1 MGIQFIWNDDYT
13 VGNKDLD
20 SQHRYLFGLGNT
32 IQTAEPSEARS
43 YVMSLYKYIRVHFT
57 REEQHMQAIGFP
69 GVEEHRIQ
77 HERLISELND
87 LAQGFKP
94 EMLDDLVLFLNNWL
108 VNHVMNDDKRYFD
121 FARSLGR

>member
-1 MGIQFIWNDDYT
+1 MGIQFIWKDDYT

-20 SQHRYLFGLGNT
+20 SQHRYLFELANT

-57 REEQHMQAIGFP
+57 REEQHMQDIGFP
-69 GVEEHRIQ
+69 GAEEHRLQ
-77 HERLISELND
+77 HEQLLSRLND
-87 LAQGFKP
+87 LAEGFQP
-94 EMLDDLVLFLNNWL
+94 EMMDDLVLFFNNWL
-108 VNHVMNDDKRYFD
+108 VNHVLHDDKRYFD